1 MLFENI
7 GAALAGIKANKL
19 RSFLTMLGIM
29 IGIAAI
35 IAITMAGNGVS
46 QYISNQ
52 MNSIGANKMEFYVSQ
67 KNWDNNVDTKSS
79 DLISQDMIR
88 DVCDRYKD
96 RIKDVS
102 LTANLGDGVVKDGNP
117 TQMLRYREQTPPH
130 FSGKMEISLPEG
142 RSFQA
147 NSRMDQMLHWF
158 RINL

>member
-102 LTANLGDGVVKDGNP
+102 LTANLGDGVVKDGKSYANV
-117 TQMLRYREQTPPH
+117 TVQGANSAS
-130 FSGKMEISLPEG
+130 FGKMEISLPEG

>member
-1 MLFENI
+1 
-7 GAALAGIKANKL
+7 
-19 RSFLTMLGIM
+19 
-29 IGIAAI
+29 
-35 IAITMAGNGVS
+35 
-46 QYISNQ
+46 
-52 MNSIGANKMEFYVSQ
+52 MEFYVSQ

-102 LTANLGDGVVKDGNP
+102 LTANLGDGVVKDGKSYANVAGAGSK
-117 TQMLRYREQTPPH
+117 LRLI

-142 RSFQA
+142 RSFRA
-147 NSRMDQMLHWF
+147 NSRMDQTWHWF

>member
-52 MNSIGANKMEFYVSQ
+52 MNSIGANKMEFYV
-67 KNWDNNVDTKSS
+67 DNKIVGSIDYSNNEE
-79 DLISQDMIR
+79 
-88 DVCDRYKD
+88 YK
-96 RIKDVS
+96 RCFNRPQYIQM
-102 LTANLGDGVVKDGNP
+102 NLATGGYDP
-117 TQMLRYREQTPPH
+117 
-130 FSGKMEISLPEG
+130 
-142 RSFQA
+142 
-147 NSRMDQMLHWF
+147 
-158 RINL
+158 